1 MSSSR
6 IKEPIANNAVVCR
19 AVFCLVEQMK
29 RRMGKR

>member
-6 IKEPIANNAVVCR
+6 IEEPIANSAVVCP

-29 RRMGKR
+29 RRLGKR